1 MGCGCSSQVAIN
13 TVKLENFGNDIELP
27 RLMSEGA
34 SGADICACVDKEVIL
49 APGSFMAIP
58 TGLSFEIP
66 NGFEIQ
72 VRPRSGLAAKFGVT
86 VLNTPGTVDSDYRGE
101 VKVIL
106 INHSKDVYFP
116 IRRGDRIAQL
126 VLAKVSPARYVVTET
141 LSETTRGDG
150 GFGHTGIQ

>member
-13 TVKLENFGNDIELP
+13 TVKLENFGDDISLP

-34 SGADICACVDKEVIL
+34 SGSDICACIEEETIL
-49 APGSFMAIP
+49 MPGSIMEVP

-66 NGFEIQ
+66 HGLEIQ

-86 VLNTPGTVDSDYRGE
+86 VLNTPGTIDSDYRGE

-106 INHSKDVYFP
+106 INHSKVDFA
-116 IRRGDRIAQL
+116 IRRGERIAQL
-126 VLAKVSPARYVVTET
+126 VLAKVSHARYVVAET
-141 LSETTRGDG
+141 LSETVRGDG
-150 GFGHTGIQ
+150 GFGHTGVQ